1 MPKLVGHSSKR
12 LQFET
17 EVGLS
22 AAQDR
27 NGLPS
32 SVGNFP
38 ATTSPRPLLWESQPS
53 TSSDRMEAI
62 LKNERE
68 NPSSSSSSSLLSG
81 EPDDYFETKFPRK
94 TEQRKNVSPGSDL
107 TAGKVEGDN
116 GGSPRAF
123 GGVLT
128 AICSLNSLAIK
139 PTPVNAELFYLC
151 KSMAVLPIKLFL
163 ILQVY

>member
-17 EVGLS
+17 EVDLS
-22 AAQDR
+22 AAKHR
-27 NGLPS
+27 NGHPS
-32 SVGNFP
+32 SAGNFP

-53 TSSDRMEAI
+53 TSSDRLEAI
-62 LKNERE
+62 LKNDRD

-81 EPDDYFETKFPRK
+81 EPDDYFETKFPLK
-94 TEQRKNVSPGSDL
+94 TEQRKNVSPDL
-107 TAGKVEGDN
+107 TAGNVEGGN